1 MNKKNSKGR
10 STTAKPVKKPSF
22 DLAKKLNETS
32 GSFVASIEALV
43 RQALQEHLRA
53 TTADLAASVPVRR
66 MPTGGGPLAGAS
78 AASGKKAKA
87 GKKGSSR
94 KAHKVTVSSFDDS
107 ELEAKVIA
115 FLQSSPESRVEAI
128 TSGIKARPDAIRRVV
143 TRLYEQKKLVR
154 RGKTRGTKYSLAPN
168 D

>member
-10 STTAKPVKKPSF
+10 NAVAKPAKKQSF
-22 DLAKKLNETS
+22 DLAKQLNETS
-32 GSFVASIEALV
+32 GNFVASIEALV

-53 TTADLAASVPVRR
+53 TTADLAASVPGRR
-66 MPTGGGPLAGAS
+66 LPTGGGPLAGAK
-78 AASGKKAKA
+78 AASGKKDKA
-87 GKKGSSR
+87 GKKNSPR
-94 KAHKVTVSSFDDS
+94 KAHKVTVGSFDDS

-115 FLQSSPESRVEAI
+115 FLGASPESRFEAI
-128 TSGIKARPDAIRRVV
+128 VGGIKARPDAVRRVV
-143 TRLYEQKKLVR
+143 ARLYEQKKLVR